1 MKRETKIT
9 VILLLSILFMAAHP
23 VYGVPVISDNLAVSC
38 LPSESNKKLN
48 CDYRLK
54 TAEPVLAITASG
66 DDKTL
71 SVSNTE
77 HYPWKDAVT
86 AILLVIDT
94 SDPARQNV
102 IDQNKKDIAS
112 ILGSSSEHHR
122 IGLAS
127 FNKALSLEVPI
138 GTSNEQIKTAAER
151 LRAIGQTTELYRSV
165 LTAIDLLG
173 KVKADRKSVYLFS
186 DGLAEDTAYFHND
199 VIKAAKQT
207 GVVITGLGY
216 PRSVALSVALQTLRR
231 LSDETGG
238 QFIEVD
244 RNLKLPEAFLNNPF
258 DSIDNGGRFNID
270 LSSLLNGR
278 SKENFIINLLFET
291 DTGKYQAEIPVS
303 LPITRTLKQAEPT
316 QPAQAGITPAQAL
329 AQQPVVI
336 TRELPA
342 GKINLWLWYGIPA
355 ALIILLIITIAAFFL
370 IINNQDKKRQAVSNS
385 YKEFK
390 PYAYLVFQD
399 ETKKRYPITN
409 TIWRIGRSTDNE
421 MTLRDSSVSRRHAEI
436 DRDKGDIFTIT
447 DLGSLNG
454 VYVNNKK
461 TDKQILR
468 EGDIIE
474 IGDINLR
481 FTLLPAD
488 YTFEEVTEMQNTRAP
503 FTH

>member
-1 MKRETKIT
+1 MP
-9 VILLLSILFMAAHP
+9 VILLLSILFMAAHS
-23 VYGVPVISDNLAVSC
+23 VYGSPVISDNLTVSC
-38 LPSESNKKLN
+38 LPSESSKTFN
-48 CDYRLK
+48 CDYQLK
-54 TAEPVLAITASG
+54 AAEPVLAITASA
-66 DDKTL
+66 DNKTL
-71 SVSNTE
+71 TVNNIE
-77 HYPWKDAVT
+77 YYPWKDAIT

-102 IDQNKKDIAS
+102 IDQNKKDIARM
-112 ILGSSSEHHR
+112 LSSSRGHHS

-127 FNKALSLEVPI
+127 FNKSLQLEVPI
-138 GTSNEQIKTAAER
+138 GTSNEQITTAAER
-151 LRAIGQTTELYRSV
+151 LRAVGQTTELYRSV

-173 KVKADRKSVYLFS
+173 KVNADRKSVYLLS
-186 DGLAEDTAYFHND
+186 DGLAEDTAYFHDD

-238 QFIEVD
+238 QFIEAD
-244 RNLKLPEAFLNNPF
+244 HNFKLSGAFLNNPF

-270 LSSLLNGR
+270 LSQLFNGQ
-278 SKENFIINLLFET
+278 SKENFIIKLYFET
-291 DTGKYQAEIPVS
+291 DTGNYHAEIPVS
-303 LPITRTLKQAEPT
+303 FPITGTLKPAEPS
-316 QPAQAGITPAQAL
+316 QPAQAGITPARSP
-329 AQQPVVI
+329 AQQPIVI

-342 GKINLWLWYGIPA
+342 NKINLWLWYGIPA
-355 ALIILLIITIAAFFL
+355 ALIILLIITIVAFSL
-370 IINNQDKKRQAVSNS
+370 IMNNQGKKKQAVSKS
-385 YKEFK
+385 FKEFK

-409 TIWRIGRSTDNE
+409 TIWRIGRGTDNE

-436 DRDKGDIFTIT
+436 DRDKGDIFTII
-447 DLGSLNG
+447 DLSSLNG

-461 TDKQILR
+461 IDKHILR